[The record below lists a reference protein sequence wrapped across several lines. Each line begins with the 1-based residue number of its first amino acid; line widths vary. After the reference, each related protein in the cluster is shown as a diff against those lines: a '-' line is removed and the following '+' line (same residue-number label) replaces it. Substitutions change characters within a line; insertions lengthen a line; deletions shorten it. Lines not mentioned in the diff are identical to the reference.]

1 MSKKIARKDML
12 INQKGFI
19 DSCNIIR
26 KAINKYKDQ
35 PTPTR
40 LIKLVNKVDNKCI
53 KHKCSRTTLLEC
65 SGTHKNYVSN
75 QYLKFEMYDFVNSV
89 VNTTLYDRI
98 YYARLYLDGDLS
110 MRAIA
115 IEADVHPTT
124 IGKWVHD
131 FNTYGYDML
140 TRAIAFN
147 RG

>member
-1 MSKKIARKDML
+1 
-12 INQKGFI
+12 
-19 DSCNIIR
+19 
-26 KAINKYKDQ
+26 
-35 PTPTR
+35 
-40 LIKLVNKVDNKCI
+40 
-53 KHKCSRTTLLEC
+53 
-65 SGTHKNYVSN
+65 
-75 QYLKFEMYDFVNSV
+75 MYDFVNSV